1 MLIFLLLSC
10 PVFVAGQPYS
20 YHKHQ
25 TRFQISENRDE
36 YVVTCFPETENLSS
50 RALAALEK
58 RLRMQA
64 IDLTGTY
71 QLYQNFAKQNN
82 LKGDYFQLFVDYT
95 SFHFQANVEMFMS
108 SGWEITNETRQIT
121 FRCIKK
127 DFTIDVT
134 QYPYSLEI
142 DDLLLAH
149 YRRHKN
155 QASAQML
162 YNHSSFTSTHYLMIL
177 HDFLSGRINLNDELN
192 SLQTVYPG
200 SRTEISVYNDNDSL
214 LFNLADDIE
223 FSLKDKLEVPLKQF
237 LYIELTSSGRLTDK
251 TYFYQQYIELL
262 NPKNSTWENLIH
274 FCGRHLSTAPEIPTL
289 FDIIGAYAG
298 GISPYTVPMSTSN
311 ALYTEAEKQFSQN
324 NPDSALV
331 LLKQSVN
338 YEGVSAQNMNLTG
351 ATLRLL
357 EKQHMALP
365 YLIMGFML
373 NPEQQFLIGN
383 MLLCLN
389 EIEYPHTNNLTAFV
403 SENYT
408 IDQWSKNQIESI
420 NK

>member
-1 MLIFLLLSC
+1 
-10 PVFVAGQPYS
+10 
-20 YHKHQ
+20 
-25 TRFQISENRDE
+25 
-36 YVVTCFPETENLSS
+36 
-50 RALAALEK
+50 
-58 RLRMQA
+58 MQA